1 MVSALFGQ
9 TDAEKTFR
17 PWWDN
22 LEDVLLYGLIIIA
35 LILYPTSIISNA
47 PLECTICKEKN
58 CNFEAMPSSYVP
70 YNGTDSAGPYNIWWV
85 KKYCTFHGKT
95 GVEEFILYF
104 PYILLIVPLLMIL
117 IENCFIR
124 LFHWKDKVELL
135 YNLLV
140 KDILPKKC
148 GDSMENATSLE
159 KRIIEISNSFTEE
172 SNLNISYHLQTITKL
187 IMTSG
192 LLSWIIYRTAKIALK
207 GSNVGSVI
215 CEVYEYWYECTGHPQ
230 MLYVYC
236 AILACILLVTH
247 IILNTLNLGWLIFP
261 NIGNMRT

>member
-1 MVSALFGQ
+1 MY
-9 TDAEKTFR
+9 D
-17 PWWDN
+17 
-22 LEDVLLYGLIIIA
+22 
-35 LILYPTSIISNA
+35 IS
-47 PLECTICKEKN
+47 
-58 CNFEAMPSSYVP
+58 
-70 YNGTDSAGPYNIWWV
+70 GTNVIS
-85 KKYCTFHGKT
+85 KHYC
-95 GVEEFILYF
+95 
-104 PYILLIVPLLMIL
+104 
-117 IENCFIR
+117 CR

-215 CEVYEYWYECTGHPQ
+215 CEVYDYWYECTGHPQ

-261 NIGNMRT
+261 NIGNMSSAMEM